1 MIMQNNAIHSTTK
14 IERKKKRNQSINQE
28 TNELMKLKTYMIRKL
43 K

>member
-1 MIMQNNAIHSTTK
+1 MHSTTK
-14 IERKKKRNQSINQE
+14 IERKKKKRNQSSNQE